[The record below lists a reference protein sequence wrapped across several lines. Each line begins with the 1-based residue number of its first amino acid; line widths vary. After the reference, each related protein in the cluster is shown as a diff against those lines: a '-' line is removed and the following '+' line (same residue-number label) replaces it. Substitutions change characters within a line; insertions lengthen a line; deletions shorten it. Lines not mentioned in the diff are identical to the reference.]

1 VEGIQIS
8 RVRRLGRFMKKDHI
22 KLPWLAFWLLRHV
35 LPRQDFIFLNGS
47 FEDIYENL
55 VHTEGRF
62 KARIWIWR
70 EILKSLPGFLSA
82 ALYWRMMM
90 FRNDFIMTLRNIR
103 KHSLHS
109 IINIAGLSLG
119 MAVCL
124 LIFLWVQ
131 NEFGYDRFHG
141 NRNEIAQVYSE
152 KQYSSGSSQI
162 FMGSY
167 FPLAKVLKSECP
179 EVIDAVRYEFATG
192 LSLRRGEKQ
201 FMNDIVGLADPAFF
215 DVFSFLFIKGNPKTA
230 LEENYSV
237 VLTENMAKKYFGSE
251 DPIGKTLTLNNELD
265 IQVTGVIENVPS
277 QSSLQFD
284 CIAPYLLRFAPDF
297 KEPEHWGGNPLETYI
312 LLHKNID
319 HVELEKKITSIVE
332 KHAQWETAKVT
343 FHLHPLQKKHMYS
356 PQGGGIIH
364 SLVIFSAVALFVL
377 FIACINFMNL
387 STAKAATR
395 AKEVGVRKV
404 VGARK
409 TDLVRQFIGE
419 SLMLSL
425 ITLVIAIV
433 LLAVFLPAFNE
444 LLSKQLSLR
453 LLFKP
458 VVALG
463 FLGIALFTG
472 ALAGIYPA
480 LYLSAF
486 QPRRILRGLIKP
498 GVKSSMRKSLVVVQ
512 FSLSIIMIISTVVVF
527 RQMGFV
533 MSTDLGFNRENLVV
547 LRMSQRTQGQ
557 FEPFRNDL
565 LNHPQV
571 VSLTRS
577 LQGPWHIG
585 STVSAVDWDGKA
597 PDESVNMHWD
607 YVGYDYFKTFDM
619 EIIEGRAFSK
629 EFPTD
634 QKEAY
639 IVNEEAVK
647 LIGMDSPIGNRL
659 SVFRNEGKIIGVV
672 KNFNFQP
679 LYHQIKP
686 FVFML
691 RPDTGSL
698 AFVRIRPENISGT
711 LEHIR
716 NIFTKFE
723 PDSLWDPM
731 FFNEILTRYI
741 YTSEQQTGKISGY
754 FTILAVLISCLGLFG
769 LAAFIAERRT
779 KEIGIRK
786 VVGASMKDVV
796 FMLSKEFT
804 KWVLLSNVIAWPVAY
819 FVAQKFLQKYAFRTN
834 IGPEIYVLS
843 GLAALG
849 IALLTVS
856 YQALKAA
863 RANPADSLRYE

>member
-1 VEGIQIS
+1 MRG
-8 RVRRLGRFMKKDHI
+8 DH
-22 KLPWLAFWLLRHV
+22 KQLPRLAFWLLRPV
-35 LPRQDFIFLNGS
+35 LPRQDFIYLNGN
-47 FEDIYENL
+47 FEDIYENM
-55 VHTEGRF
+55 VQTENRF
-62 KARIWIWR
+62 KAGIWIWR
-70 EILKSLPGFLSA
+70 EIVKSLPGFLYA

-90 FRNDFIMTLRNIR
+90 FRNYFIMNLRNIR
-103 KHSLHS
+103 KHTLHS
-109 IINIAGLSLG
+109 VINIAGLSLG

-131 NEFGYDRFHG
+131 NEFGYDRFHV
-141 NRNEIAQVYSE
+141 NRDDIAQVYSE
-152 KQYSSGSSQI
+152 LQYSSGISQI
-162 FMGSY
+162 NTGSY
-167 FPLAKVLKSECP
+167 FPLAKVLKNECP
-179 EVIDAVRYEFATG
+179 EVVDAVRYEFATG
-192 LSLRRGEKQ
+192 LLLRRGEKQ
-201 FMNDIVGLADPAFF
+201 FMNDIVGLADPNFF
-215 DVFSFLFIKGNPKTA
+215 DIFSFPIIRGSPKTA
-230 LEENYSV
+230 LEGNYSV
-237 VLTENMAKKYFGSE
+237 VLTEKMAKKYFANE
-251 DPIGKTLTLNNELD
+251 DPIGETLTLDNELD
-265 IQVTGVIENVPS
+265 ILVTGVIEDVPP

-284 CIAPYLLRFAPDF
+284 CIVPYLLRFAPDF
-297 KEPEHWGGNPLETYI
+297 KEPEHWGGNPLETYV
-312 LLHKNID
+312 LLNKSID
-319 HVELEKKITSIVE
+319 HGEVEKKITSIVE

-343 FHLHPLQKKHMYS
+343 FHFHPLLKKHMYS
-356 PQGGGIIH
+356 PQGGGLIQ
-364 SLVIFSAVALFVL
+364 SLAIFSAVALFVL

-425 ITLVIAIV
+425 VTLAIAIA
-433 LLAVFLPAFNE
+433 LLAAFLPVFNE
-444 LLSKQLSLR
+444 LLGRQLSLR

-463 FLGIALFTG
+463 FLSIALFTG
-472 ALAGIYPA
+472 TLAGIYPA
-480 LYLSAF
+480 FYLSAL
-486 QPRRILRGLIKP
+486 QPGRILRGLIRT
-498 GVKSSMRKSLVVVQ
+498 GVKSSLRKVLVVLQ
-512 FSLSIIMIISTVVVF
+512 FSLSIIMIIATVVVF
-527 RQMGFV
+527 RQMRYV
-533 MSTDLGFNRENLVV
+533 MSTDLGFDRENLVV
-547 LRMSQRTQGQ
+547 LWMSQSTQRQ

-571 VSLTRS
+571 ISMTRS

-585 STVSAVDWDGKA
+585 STVSAVDWDGKV
-597 PDESVNMHWD
+597 PDESVSMHWD
-607 YVGYDYFKTFDM
+607 YVGYDYFETFNM
-619 EIIEGRAFSK
+619 EIIEGRAFSQ
-629 EFPTD
+629 EYPTD

-647 LIGMDSPIGNRL
+647 LMDMDSPVGKRL

-691 RPDTGSL
+691 RPESGSL

-716 NIFTKFE
+716 NTFTKFE
-723 PDSLWDPM
+723 PDSLRDPM
-731 FFNEILTRYI
+731 FFNDVLTRYI
-741 YTSEQQTGKISGY
+741 YTSEQQTEKISAY

-796 FMLSKEFT
+796 IMLSKDFT

-843 GLAALG
+843 GLAALA

-856 YQALKAA
+856 YQALKSA

>member
-1 VEGIQIS
+1 M
-8 RVRRLGRFMKKDHI
+8 RRNYI
-22 KLPWLAFWLLRHV
+22 KLPRLGFWLLRRV
-35 LPRQDFIFLNGS
+35 LPRQDFIYLNGN

-55 VHTEGRF
+55 VHSERRF
-62 KARIWIWR
+62 KAGIWIWG
-70 EILKSLPGFLSA
+70 EIFKSLPGFLCA

-103 KHSLHS
+103 KHTLHS
-109 IINIAGLSLG
+109 AINIAGLSLG
-119 MAVCL
+119 MGVCL

-131 NEFGYDRFHG
+131 NEFGYDRFHV
-141 NRNEIAQVYSE
+141 NRGEIAQVYSE
-152 KQYSSGSSQI
+152 TQYSSGSSQI

-167 FPLAKVLKSECP
+167 FPLAKVLKRECP
-179 EVIDAVRYEFATG
+179 EVMNAVRYEFTTG

-201 FMNDIVGLADPAFF
+201 FMNDIVGLADPTFF
-215 DVFSFLFIKGNPKTA
+215 DVFSFPFIKGKPETA
-230 LEENYSV
+230 LKENYSV

-251 DPIGKTLTLNNELD
+251 DPIGKTLTLDNELD
-265 IQVTGVIENVPS
+265 IQVTGVIENVPP

-297 KEPEHWGGNPLETYI
+297 KEPEHWGGNPLETYV
-312 LLHKNID
+312 LLHKNTD
-319 HVELEKKITSIVE
+319 HVDVEKKITSIVE

-343 FHLHPLQKKHMYS
+343 FHLHPLLKKHLYS
-356 PQGGGIIH
+356 PQGGGLIQT
-364 SLVIFSAVALFVL
+364 LVIFSAVALFVL

-387 STAKAATR
+387 STAKAVTR

-409 TDLVRQFIGE
+409 SDLIRQFFGE

-425 ITLVIAIV
+425 ITLVIAIA
-433 LLAVFLPAFNE
+433 LLAAFLPTFNE
-444 LLSKQLSLR
+444 LLDEQLSLR
-453 LLFKP
+453 FLFKP

-480 LYLSAF
+480 LYLSSF
-486 QPRRILRGLIKP
+486 QPGCILRRMIRT
-498 GVKSSMRKSLVVVQ
+498 GVKSSMRKILVVVQ

-527 RQMGFV
+527 KQMGYV
-533 MSTDLGFNRENLVV
+533 MSTDLGFDRENLVV
-547 LRMSQRTQGQ
+547 LQMSQSTQRQ

-571 VSLTRS
+571 VSTTRS

-585 STVSAVDWDGKA
+585 STVSAVDWDGKV
-597 PDESVNMHWD
+597 PDESVSMHWD

-647 LIGMDSPIGNRL
+647 LMDMYVPVGERL

-698 AFVRIRPENISGT
+698 AYVRIRPENISGT

-716 NIFTKFE
+716 NTFTKFE
-723 PDSLWDPM
+723 PDSLRDPM
-731 FFNEILTRYI
+731 FFNDILTRYI
-741 YTSEQQTGKISGY
+741 YTSEQQTGKISSY
-754 FTILAVLISCLGLFG
+754 FTILAILISCLGLFG

-796 FMLSKEFT
+796 FMLSKDFT

-819 FVAQKFLQKYAFRTN
+819 FVMQKFLEKYAFRTS
-834 IGPEIYVLS
+834 IGIEVYVLS
-843 GLAALG
+843 GLAAFA
-849 IALLTVS
+849 IALLTVT
-856 YQALKAA
+856 YQALRAA

>member
-1 VEGIQIS
+1 M
-8 RVRRLGRFMKKDHI
+8 RRDHI
-22 KLPWLAFWLLRHV
+22 KLPGLAFWLLRRI
-35 LPRQDFIFLNGS
+35 LPRQDSIYLNGN
-47 FEDIYENL
+47 FEDIYENM
-55 VHTEGRF
+55 VDIEGRF
-62 KARIWIWR
+62 KSGIWIWK
-70 EILKSLPGFLSA
+70 EILKSLPGFLYA

-90 FRNDFIMTLRNIR
+90 FKNDFIMTLRNIR
-103 KHSLHS
+103 KHTLHS
-109 IINIAGLSLG
+109 VINIAGLSLG

-131 NEFGYDRFHG
+131 NEFGYDRFHV
-141 NRNEIAQVYSE
+141 NRDEIAQVYSE
-152 KQYSSGSSQI
+152 MQYSSGSSQI
-162 FMGSY
+162 NMGSY
-167 FPLAKVLKSECP
+167 FPLAKVLKNECP

-192 LSLRRGEKQ
+192 LLLRRGEKQ
-201 FMNDIVGLADPAFF
+201 FMNDIVGLADPTFF
-215 DVFSFLFIKGNPKTA
+215 DIFSFPFIKGNPETA

-251 DPIGKTLTLNNELD
+251 NPVGKTLTLNNELD
-265 IQVTGVIENVPS
+265 IQVTGIIENVPP

-284 CIAPYLLRFAPDF
+284 CIAPYLLCFAPDF
-297 KEPEHWGGNPLETYI
+297 KEPEHWGGNPLETYVM
-312 LLHKNID
+312 LHKEAD
-319 HVELEKKITSIVE
+319 HLEVEKKITSIVE

-356 PQGGGIIH
+356 PEGGGLIQ
-364 SLVIFSAVALFVL
+364 SLAIFSAVALFVL

-387 STAKAATR
+387 GTAKAATR

-425 ITLVIAIV
+425 FTLVIAIA
-433 LLAVFLPAFNE
+433 LLAAFLPAFNE
-444 LLSKQLSLR
+444 LLDKQLSLR

-486 QPRRILRGLIKP
+486 QPGRILRGLIRT
-498 GVKSSMRKSLVVVQ
+498 GVKSSMRKTLVVVQ

-527 RQMGFV
+527 RQMAYV
-533 MSTDLGFNRENLVV
+533 MSTDLGFERENLVV
-547 LRMSQRTQGQ
+547 LQMSQSTQRQ

-565 LNHPQV
+565 LNHPQI
-571 VSLTRS
+571 VSMTRS

-597 PDESVNMHWD
+597 PDESVSMHWD
-607 YVGYDYFKTFDM
+607 YVGYDYFETFDM
-619 EIIEGRAFSK
+619 EIIEGRPFSK

-647 LIGMDSPIGNRL
+647 LMDMDSPVGKRL
-659 SVFRNEGKIIGVV
+659 SVFQNEGKIVGIV

-691 RPDTGSL
+691 RPGSGSL
-698 AFVRIRPENISGT
+698 AFARIRPENISGT

-716 NIFTKFE
+716 NTFTKFE
-723 PDSLWDPM
+723 PDSLRDPM
-731 FFNEILTRYI
+731 FFNDVLTRYI
-741 YTSEQQTGKISGY
+741 YTSEQQTEKISGY

-796 FMLSKEFT
+796 IMLSKDFT

-819 FVAQKFLQKYAFRTN
+819 FVMQKFFERYAFRTS
-834 IGPEIYVLS
+834 IGPEVFILS
-843 GLAALG
+843 GLVAFA

>member
-1 VEGIQIS
+1 MRGD
-8 RVRRLGRFMKKDHI
+8 KKE
-22 KLPWLAFWLLRHV
+22 LPRLAFWLLRRV
-35 LPRQDFIFLNGS
+35 LPRQDFIYLNGN
-47 FEDIYENL
+47 FEDIYGNL
-55 VHTEGRF
+55 MQTEGRF
-62 KARIWIWR
+62 KAGIWIWR
-70 EILKSLPGFLSA
+70 EILRSLPGFLSA
-82 ALYWRMMM
+82 ALYWRMAM
-90 FRNDFIMTLRNIR
+90 FRNYFIMALRNIR
-103 KHSLHS
+103 KHTLHS
-109 IINIAGLSLG
+109 VINIAGLSLG

-131 NEFGYDRFHG
+131 NEFAYDRFHV
-141 NRNEIAQVYSE
+141 NRDDIAQVYSE
-152 KQYSSGSSQI
+152 QQYSSGSSQI
-162 FMGSY
+162 NMNSY

-179 EVIDAVRYEFATG
+179 EVVDAVRYEFTSG
-192 LSLRRGEKQ
+192 LLLKRGDKQ
-201 FMNDIVGLADPAFF
+201 FMNDIVGLADPTFF
-215 DVFSFLFIKGNPKTA
+215 DIFSFPFIKGNPEMA
-230 LEENYSV
+230 LKENYSV
-237 VLTENMAKKYFGSE
+237 VLTEKMAKKYFGNE
-251 DPIGKTLTLNNELD
+251 DPIGKMLNLNNELD
-265 IQVTGVIENVPS
+265 IQVTGIIENPPP

-297 KEPEHWGGNPLETYI
+297 KEPEHWGGNPLETYV
-312 LLHKNID
+312 LLNKNID
-319 HVELEKKITSIVE
+319 YGEVEKKITSIVE
-332 KHAQWETAKVT
+332 KHAQWETVKVT
-343 FHLHPLQKKHMYS
+343 FHLHPLLKKHMYS
-356 PQGGGIIH
+356 PQGGGLIQ
-364 SLVIFSAVALFVL
+364 SLAIFSAVALFVL

-409 TDLVRQFIGE
+409 SDLVRQFIGE

-425 ITLVIAIV
+425 ITLAIAIA
-433 LLAVFLPAFNE
+433 LLAVFLPVFNE
-444 LLSKQLSLR
+444 LLGKQLSLR

-480 LYLSAF
+480 LHLSTF
-486 QPRRILRGLIKP
+486 QPGRILRGLIRT
-498 GVKSSMRKSLVVVQ
+498 GFKSSLRKILVVVQ

-527 RQMGFV
+527 RQMRYV
-533 MSTDLGFNRENLVV
+533 MSTDLGFDRENLVV
-547 LRMSQRTQGQ
+547 LRMSQSTQRQ
-557 FEPFRNDL
+557 FEPFRNEL

-571 VSLTRS
+571 VSIARS
-577 LQGPWHIG
+577 LQGPWNVG
-585 STVSAVDWDGKA
+585 STVSAVDWVGKV
-597 PDESVNMHWD
+597 PDESVSMHWD
-607 YVGYDYFKTFDM
+607 YVGYDYFETFNM

-629 EFPTD
+629 EYPTD

-639 IVNEEAVK
+639 IVNEEAIK
-647 LIGMDSPIGNRL
+647 LMDMDSPVGKRL

-679 LYHQIKP
+679 LYHPIRP

-691 RPDTGSL
+691 RPESGSL
-698 AFVRIRPENISGT
+698 AFVRIRPENISGS
-711 LEHIR
+711 LKHIQKA
-716 NIFTKFE
+716 FKKFE
-723 PDSLWDPM
+723 PDSLRDPM
-731 FFNEILTRYI
+731 FFNDVLTRYI
-741 YTSEQQTGKISGY
+741 YTSEQQTEKISGY

-796 FMLSKEFT
+796 FMLSKDFT

-819 FVAQKFLQKYAFRTN
+819 FVAQKFLQKYAFRTS

-843 GLAALG
+843 GLAAFG
-849 IALLTVS
+849 IALVTVS

-863 RANPADSLRYE
+863 RANPSDSLRYE

>member
-1 VEGIQIS
+1 MS
-8 RVRRLGRFMKKDHI
+8 RDH
-22 KLPWLAFWLLRHV
+22 KELPRLAFWLLRRV
-35 LPRQDFIFLNGS
+35 LPRQDFIYLNGN
-47 FEDIYENL
+47 FEDIYENM
-55 VHTEGRF
+55 VQTEYRF
-62 KARIWIWR
+62 KAGIWIWR
-70 EILKSLPGFLSA
+70 EILKSLPGFLYS

-90 FRNDFIMTLRNIR
+90 FRNYFIMTLRNIR
-103 KHSLHS
+103 KHTLYS

-119 MAVCL
+119 LAVCL

-131 NEFGYDRFHG
+131 NEFGYDRFHV
-141 NRNEIAQVYSE
+141 NRDDIAQVYSE
-152 KQYSSGSSQI
+152 LQYSSGSSQI
-162 FMGSY
+162 NTGSY

-179 EVIDAVRYEFATG
+179 EIVDAIRYEFVTG
-192 LSLRRGEKQ
+192 LLLRGGEKQ
-201 FMNDIVGLADPAFF
+201 FMNDIVGLADPTFF
-215 DVFSFLFIKGNPKTA
+215 DIFSFPFIKGNPKTA
-230 LEENYSV
+230 LKENYSV
-237 VLTENMAKKYFGSE
+237 VLTEKMAKKYFGNE

-265 IQVTGVIENVPS
+265 ILVTGVIEDVPP

-284 CIAPYLLRFAPDF
+284 CIAPYLFRFAPDF
-297 KEPEHWGGNPLETYI
+297 KEPEHWGGNPLQTYI
-312 LLHKNID
+312 LLNKSID
-319 HVELEKKITSIVE
+319 YVEVEKKITSIVE

-343 FHLHPLQKKHMYS
+343 FHLHPLLKKHMYS
-356 PQGGGIIH
+356 PQGGGLIQSVAIY
-364 SLVIFSAVALFVL
+364 SAVALFVL

-395 AKEVGVRKV
+395 VKEVGVRKV

-409 TDLVRQFIGE
+409 TDLIRQFIGE

-425 ITLVIAIV
+425 VTLVIAIA
-433 LLAVFLPAFNE
+433 LLAAFLPVFNE
-444 LLSKQLSLR
+444 LLGKQLSLR

-463 FLGIALFTG
+463 FLGIALVTG
-472 ALAGIYPA
+472 TLAGTYPA

-486 QPRRILRGLIKP
+486 QPGRILRGLIRTS
-498 GVKSSMRKSLVVVQ
+498 VKSSLRKVLVVVQ
-512 FSLSIIMIISTVVVF
+512 FSLSIIMIIATVVVF
-527 RQMGFV
+527 RQMRYV
-533 MSTDLGFNRENLVV
+533 MKTDLGFDRENLVV
-547 LRMSQRTQGQ
+547 LQMSQNTQRQ
-557 FEPFRNDL
+557 FQPFRNDL
-565 LNHPQV
+565 LNHPQI
-571 VSLTRS
+571 VSITRS
-577 LQGPWHIG
+577 LQGPWNIG
-585 STVSAVDWDGKA
+585 STVSAVDWDGKV
-597 PDESVNMHWD
+597 PDESVSIHWD

-619 EIIEGRAFSK
+619 EIIEGRAFSQ
-629 EFPTD
+629 EYPTD

-639 IVNEEAVK
+639 IVNEEAVE
-647 LIGMDSPIGNRL
+647 LMAMDSPVGKRL

-679 LYHQIKP
+679 LYHPIKP

-691 RPDTGSL
+691 RPESGSL
-698 AFVRIRPENISGT
+698 AFVRIKPENISGS

-716 NIFTKFE
+716 NTFTKFE
-723 PDSLWDPM
+723 PDSLRDPM
-731 FFNEILTRYI
+731 FFNDVLTRYI
-741 YTSEQQTGKISGY
+741 YTSEQQTEKISGY

-796 FMLSKEFT
+796 FMLSKDFT

-819 FVAQKFLQKYAFRTN
+819 LVAQKFLQKYAFRTN

>member
-1 VEGIQIS
+1 MRKNQT
-8 RVRRLGRFMKKDHI
+8 
-22 KLPWLAFWLLRHV
+22 KLPWLAFWLLRRV
-35 LPRQDFIFLNGS
+35 LPKQEFIYLNGH
-47 FEDIYENL
+47 FEKIYENM
-55 VHTEGRF
+55 VHTENRF
-62 KARIWIWR
+62 KAGIWIWG
-70 EILKSLPGFLSA
+70 EILKSLPGFLYA

-90 FRNDFIMTLRNIR
+90 FRNDFLMTLRNIR
-103 KHSLHS
+103 KHTLHS
-109 IINIAGLSLG
+109 VINIVGLSLG

-131 NEFGYDRFHG
+131 DEFGYDRFHA
-141 NRNEIAQVYSE
+141 NRDEIAQVYSE
-152 KQYSSGSSQI
+152 LKYSSGASQI
-162 FMGSY
+162 KMGSY
-167 FPLAKVLKSECP
+167 FPLAKVLKNECP
-179 EVIDAVRYEFATG
+179 DVIDAVRYEYTSG
-192 LSLRRGEKQ
+192 LLVRQGEKQ
-201 FMNDIVGLADPAFF
+201 FMNDIVGLADPTFF
-215 DVFSFLFIKGNPKTA
+215 DIFSFPFVKGSRERA
-230 LEENYSV
+230 LEENYFV
-237 VLTENMAKKYFGSE
+237 VLTKKMAKKYFGSE

-265 IQVTGVIENVPS
+265 IQVTGVIEDVPP

-284 CIAPYLLRFAPDF
+284 CIVPYMIRFAPDF
-297 KEPEHWGGNPLETYI
+297 KEPEHWGGNPLETYV
-312 LLHKNID
+312 LLHKEVD
-319 HVELEKKITSIVE
+319 HLEVEKKITSIVE
-332 KHAQWETAKVT
+332 KHAQWETTKVT
-343 FHLHPLQKKHMYS
+343 FHLHPLLRKHMYS
-356 PQGGGIIH
+356 PQGGGLIQT
-364 SLVIFSAVALFVL
+364 LAIFSAVALFVL

-425 ITLVIAIV
+425 ITLVISIA
-433 LLAVFLPAFNE
+433 LLAAFLPVFNE
-444 LLSKQLSLR
+444 LLGKQLSMR

-472 ALAGIYPA
+472 ALAGLYPA
-480 LYLSAF
+480 FYISAF
-486 QPRRILRGLIKP
+486 HPGRILKGMIQT
-498 GVKSSMRKSLVVVQ
+498 GFKSSLRKTLVVVQ

-527 RQMGFV
+527 RQMAYV
-533 MSTDLGFNRENLVV
+533 MSTDLGFDRENLVV
-547 LRMSQRTQGQ
+547 LRMSQRTQAQ
-557 FEPFRNDL
+557 FEPFKNDL

-571 VSLTRS
+571 VSMTRS

-585 STVSAVDWDGKA
+585 STVSAVEWDGKT
-597 PDESVNMHWD
+597 PDESVSMHWD
-607 YVGYDYFKTFDM
+607 YVGYDYFETFDM
-619 EIIEGRAFSK
+619 QIIEGRAFSK
-629 EFPTD
+629 EYSTD

-647 LIGMDSPIGNRL
+647 LMDMDSPVGKRL
-659 SVFRNEGKIIGVV
+659 SVFRNDGKIIGVV

-691 RPDTGSL
+691 RPDSGSL

-716 NIFTKFE
+716 NIFTTFE
-723 PDSLWDPM
+723 PDSLRDPM
-731 FFNEILTRYI
+731 FFNDVLVRYI
-741 YTSEQQTGKISGY
+741 YTTEQQTGKISGY
-754 FTILAVLISCLGLFG
+754 LTILAVLISCLGLFG

-796 FMLSKEFT
+796 FMLSRDFT
-804 KWVLLSNVIAWPVAY
+804 KWVLLSNVIAWPLAY
-819 FVAQKFLQKYAFRTN
+819 FVMQKFLGRYAFRTH

-843 GLAALG
+843 GLAAFV

-856 YQALKAA
+856 YQAIKAS

>member
-1 VEGIQIS
+1 MRKNQT
-8 RVRRLGRFMKKDHI
+8 
-22 KLPWLAFWLLRHV
+22 KLPWLAFWLLRRV
-35 LPRQDFIFLNGS
+35 LPKHDFIYLNGN

-55 VHTEGRF
+55 VHTESRF
-62 KARIWIWR
+62 KAGIWIWR
-70 EILKSLPGFLSA
+70 EILKSLPGFLYA
-82 ALYWRMMM
+82 VLYWRMMM

-103 KHSLHS
+103 KHTLHS
-109 IINIAGLSLG
+109 VINIAGLSLG

-131 NEFGYDRFHG
+131 NEFGYDRFHV
-141 NRNEIAQVYSE
+141 NRDEIAQVYSE
-152 KQYSSGSSQI
+152 LQYSSGSSQI
-162 FMGSY
+162 NSGSY
-167 FPLAKVLKSECP
+167 FPLTKVLKNECP
-179 EVIDAVRYEFATG
+179 EVIDAVRYEYTSG
-192 LSLRRGEKQ
+192 LLLRQGEKQ
-201 FMNDIVGLADPAFF
+201 FMNDIIGLADPTFF
-215 DVFSFLFIKGNPKTA
+215 DVFSFPFIKGNPETA

-237 VLTENMAKKYFGSE
+237 VLTEKMAKKYFGSE
-251 DPIGKTLTLNNELD
+251 DPVGKILTLNNEQD
-265 IQVTGVIENVPS
+265 IQVTGVIGDVPP

-284 CIAPYLLRFAPDF
+284 CVVPYILRFAPDF
-297 KEPEHWGGNPLETYI
+297 KEPEHWGGNPLETYV
-312 LLHKNID
+312 LLHKEVD
-319 HVELEKKITSIVE
+319 HLEVEQKITQIVE

-343 FHLHPLQKKHMYS
+343 FHLHPLLKKHMYS
-356 PQGGGIIH
+356 PQGGGLIQT
-364 SLVIFSAVALFVL
+364 LAIFSAVALFVL

-387 STAKAATR
+387 NTAKAATR

-409 TDLVRQFIGE
+409 TDLVRQFFGE

-425 ITLVIAIV
+425 ITLIIAIA
-433 LLAVFLPAFNE
+433 LLAAFLPAFNE
-444 LLSKQLSLR
+444 LLGIQLSMR

-472 ALAGIYPA
+472 ALAGLYPA
-480 LYLSAF
+480 FYISAF
-486 QPRRILRGLIKP
+486 HPGCMLRGLIRT
-498 GVKSSMRKSLVVVQ
+498 GVKSSLRKILVVVQ

-527 RQMGFV
+527 RQMAYV
-533 MSTDLGFNRENLVV
+533 MSTDLGFDRENLVV

-565 LNHPQV
+565 LSHPQV
-571 VSLTRS
+571 VSMTRS

-597 PDESVNMHWD
+597 PDESVSMHWD
-607 YVGYDYFKTFDM
+607 YVGYDYFETFNM
-619 EIIEGRAFSK
+619 KIKEGRAFSR
-629 EFPTD
+629 EYSTD
-634 QKEAY
+634 QTEAY

-647 LIGMDSPIGNRL
+647 LMDMDSPVGKRL
-659 SVFRNEGKIIGVV
+659 SVFQNEGKIIGVV

-679 LYHQIKP
+679 LYHPIKP

-691 RPDTGSL
+691 RPDSGSL

-716 NIFTKFE
+716 NILITFE
-723 PDSLWDPM
+723 PDSLRDPM
-731 FFNEILTRYI
+731 FFNDVLTRYI
-741 YTSEQQTGKISGY
+741 YTTEQQTGKISGY
-754 FTILAVLISCLGLFG
+754 LTILAVLISCLGLFG

-786 VVGASMKDVV
+786 VVGASVKDVV
-796 FMLSKEFT
+796 FMLSRDFT
-804 KWVLLSNVIAWPVAY
+804 KWVLLSNVVAWPVAY
-819 FVAQKFLQKYAFRTN
+819 FVIQKFLGRYAFRAH
-834 IGPEIYVLS
+834 IGPEIYILS
-843 GLAALG
+843 GLTAFV

-856 YQALKAA
+856 CQAVKAA